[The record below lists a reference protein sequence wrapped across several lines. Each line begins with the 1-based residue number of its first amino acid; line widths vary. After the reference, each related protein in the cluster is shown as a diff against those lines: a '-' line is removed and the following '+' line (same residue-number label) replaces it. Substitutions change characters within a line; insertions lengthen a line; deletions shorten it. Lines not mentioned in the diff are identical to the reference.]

1 LVGGCRAGTASILS
15 FPDPFRVGTWAVSR
29 WLKRGRHP
37 PLPLRSVPP
46 VSARAPPVASLF
58 RPILCPAWVS
68 EWLKGCAGDEGTHLP
83 FLVSSPSR
91 AMPSV
96 GRRQWLKGRHG
107 PHSVLPSIILRP
119 SEWLGGRLTPGIG
132 LHSAPRFTVLR
143 GARQW
148 LGGRLAPYS
157 GLRSTPRGAVPCAK
171 GWRLRTGTS
180 PSFLPS
186 CSVLVLGGRRQS
198 GGRAGTRPSS
208 PFTSVSPP

>member
-1 LVGGCRAGTASILS
+1 MFVPKPVPAAVFRWLVAVGLAPPPF
-15 FPDPFRVGTWAVSR
+15 FPSRTPFRVGTWAVSR

-58 RPILCPAWVS
+58 RPILCPVWVS

-157 GLRSTPRGAVPCAK
+157 GLRSTPRAPFRVP
-171 GWRLRTGTS
+171 R
-180 PSFLPS
+180 
-186 CSVLVLGGRRQS
+186 VGG
-198 GGRAGTRPSS
+198 
-208 PFTSVSPP
+208 

>member
-1 LVGGCRAGTASILS
+1 LVLPCNTSCCSEALIYIAMFVPEPVPAAVFRWLVAEGLAPPPF
-15 FPDPFRVGTWAVSR
+15 FPSRTPFRVGTGAVSR

-37 PLPLRSVPP
+37 PLPLRSVPFYLLP
-46 VSARAPPVASLF
+46 VSARASPVASLF

-96 GRRQWLKGRHG
+96 DRRQWLKGRHG

-132 LHSAPRFTVLR
+132 LTSLR
-143 GARQW
+143 PAVHRVAR
-148 LGGRLAPYS
+148 GPPMA
-157 GLRSTPRGAVPCAK
+157 
-171 GWRLRTGTS
+171 GW
-180 PSFLPS
+180 
-186 CSVLVLGGRRQS
+186 Q
-198 GGRAGTRPSS
+198 AGPL
-208 PFTSVSPP
+208 